1 MPLKARANAAESGMD
16 EYVAKP
22 VTLDTLAA
30 ALDAALRQRGG
41 DNPAVTQ

>member
-1 MPLKARANAAESGMD
+1 MD

-30 ALDAALRQRGG
+30 CLTPRFVSE
-41 DNPAVTQ
+41 AVIIQQ